1 MKNKFEMMCDD
12 FEKGYMVN
20 QNEITYVKE
29 YISKYA
35 EGDKEK
41 LLKIKAEAQEI
52 SHPEYLGIKISILA
66 FVVSGIGICHDMI
79 PDITITD
86 SIYVT
91 LINGGISLF
100 FLAAIVFTIYKSGI
114 INDKFKSVGK
124 WRKYVL
130 VAVDELIMEIPKKKK
145 NKNKE

>member
-12 FEKGYMVN
+12 LEKWYTVN

-52 SHPEYLGIKISILA
+52 SHSEYLGIKISILA
-66 FVVSGIGICHDMI
+66 FVISGIGICHDMI
-79 PDITITD
+79 PDN
-86 SIYVT
+86 IYAT
-91 LINGGISLF
+91 LINLF
-100 FLAAIVFTIYKSGI
+100 FLAIIAFVIYKSGLL
-114 INDKFKSVGK
+114 NDKYKSVGK

-130 VAVDELIMEIPKKKK
+130 VAVDELILEVPKKKK
-145 NKNKE
+145 NKNKK

>member
-12 FEKGYMVN
+12 FEKEYTVN

-52 SHPEYLGIKISILA
+52 SHSEFLGIKISILV
-66 FVVSGIGICHDMI
+66 FVVSGIGICHDI
-79 PDITITD
+79 ISDFTKNNILT
-86 SIYVT
+86 
-91 LINGGISLF
+91 NAGISLF
-100 FLAAIVFTIYKSGI
+100 FLAAITFSIYKSGLI
-114 INDKFKSVGK
+114 KDEFKPVGK
-124 WRKYVL
+124 WKNYVL
-130 VAVDELIMEIPKKKK
+130 VAVDELIMEIPNKKK
-145 NKNKE
+145 NKNKK